1 MATSARARGY
11 VGRRIARGVRRVYS
25 LRQRRVPPVTTARDR
40 ALREDPTRMSTT
52 HARVHGDATTPA
64 GLTPGAV
71 PPPPAP
77 RVRAPGRERWSW
89 ALYDFANT
97 IWSMNVATLYFS
109 VWLISDLGASNTSYA
124 IANGAS
130 SLLVALSIPVLGA
143 ISDARG
149 RRKPWIV
156 GFTLAAC
163 AATALMGLVGQTML
177 PLYGDAVIGGVAR
190 PEAYH
195 AGGAALA
202 WLVVAFIVAN
212 YAYQAAQ
219 PFYNAML
226 PELVPAEEM
235 GTLSGIG
242 TAVGYCGTIVGLL
255 LVAPFFN
262 GGVPVPGVGPL
273 PEGFVHALRTAVPL
287 TAHGGRVST
296 FAPTALAFLLFSLP
310 LFVFCRDRYPKHAPI
325 AWRAAFADVKRTL
338 VDTKRYPGA
347 RRFVIASL
355 MYQDAI
361 GTIVSFM
368 AVYAVKA
375 MHFERGA
382 ETKLFVVL
390 TVPAIAGSY
399 VCGKLVDRIGP
410 KRTLMAVIVA
420 WVALLVGM
428 IVVPGAGAFWAVGA
442 GIGFIFGGVP
452 TAERP
457 MMLSLVPEREA
468 GRFFGLLMLSARA
481 AAIVGPFVW
490 GLTVDGLEPAF
501 GSGVAD
507 RPAVATVAGAR
518 ARALPR
524 QAGGPERAVGS
535 AGDVATD
542 ADSVGAAPSAR

>member
-1 MATSARARGY
+1 
-11 VGRRIARGVRRVYS
+11 
-25 LRQRRVPPVTTARDR
+25 
-40 ALREDPTRMSTT
+40 MSTT
-52 HARVHGDATTPA
+52 HARVHGDAATPA

-226 PELVPAEEM
+226 PELVPPEEL

-262 GGVPVPGVGPL
+262 GALPVPGTGPL
-273 PEGFVHALRTAVPL
+273 PAGFVAFLRDVVPFVLALSGSRSFPALRWPACPT
-287 TAHGGRVST
+287 RRS
-296 FAPTALAFLLFSLP
+296 AP
-310 LFVFCRDRYPKHAPI
+310 
-325 AWRAAFADVKRTL
+325 
-338 VDTKRYPGA
+338 G
-347 RRFVIASL
+347 
-355 MYQDAI
+355 
-361 GTIVSFM
+361 
-368 AVYAVKA
+368 
-375 MHFERGA
+375 
-382 ETKLFVVL
+382 
-390 TVPAIAGSY
+390 
-399 VCGKLVDRIGP
+399 
-410 KRTLMAVIVA
+410 
-420 WVALLVGM
+420 
-428 IVVPGAGAFWAVGA
+428 
-442 GIGFIFGGVP
+442 
-452 TAERP
+452 
-457 MMLSLVPEREA
+457 
-468 GRFFGLLMLSARA
+468 
-481 AAIVGPFVW
+481 
-490 GLTVDGLEPAF
+490 
-501 GSGVAD
+501 
-507 RPAVATVAGAR
+507 
-518 ARALPR
+518 
-524 QAGGPERAVGS
+524 
-535 AGDVATD
+535 
-542 ADSVGAAPSAR
+542 